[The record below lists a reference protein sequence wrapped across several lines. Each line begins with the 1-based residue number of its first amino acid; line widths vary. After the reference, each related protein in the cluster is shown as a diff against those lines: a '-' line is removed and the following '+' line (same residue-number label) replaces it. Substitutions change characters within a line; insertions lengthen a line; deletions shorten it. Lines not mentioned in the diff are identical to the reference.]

1 MTPKFFDPINRCSG
15 VGRPQLPTKPP
26 IEKSRRSDGERPR
39 FLGGFGVPVLL
50 RLRTPSSGSPGGP
63 LILVGDV
70 GVYGDR
76 TRPVVVTDDIPD
88 PVLLMVQESRG
99 QDP

>member
-1 MTPKFFDPINRCSG
+1 M
-15 VGRPQLPTKPP
+15 
-26 IEKSRRSDGERPR
+26 
-39 FLGGFGVPVLL
+39 
-50 RLRTPSSGSPGGP
+50 
-63 LILVGDV
+63 VGDV